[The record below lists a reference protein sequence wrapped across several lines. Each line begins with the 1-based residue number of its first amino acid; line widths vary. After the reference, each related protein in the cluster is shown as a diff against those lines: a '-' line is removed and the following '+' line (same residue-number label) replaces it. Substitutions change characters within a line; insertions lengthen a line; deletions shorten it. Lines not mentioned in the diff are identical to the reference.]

1 MKDTKY
7 IIKRIIIGV
16 GIALILTFIRNLLV
30 INVYAEEEKSLT
42 SPIFYLPK
50 GQKMTGDINKNAI
63 SYNYQISESTPME
76 IKRITGQSSTKLY
89 PSLQEDYPYYA
100 EGITNNT
107 NFQQKEK
114 YFTLGLEQN
123 HYLEQLT
130 FTTYSTSNEYIKKDM
145 KYSILIKITKP
156 NDLKYYD
163 NNNKI
168 NIENVDINYFK
179 ILAESGAYQT
189 DISQDIEITKF
200 QYIKSLN
207 KYANKEGQKRYTNE
221 SYILIEYRTKE
232 SLEENTYNLTNQTIS
247 FSINKWDFIEGEEEY
262 FFKNDKYFLEN
273 DTSQNKEIH
282 YNFAFLEGGYTE
294 FCGIRLEENGPI
306 SLCGMEYNG
315 NMDIITPEDEEIFD
329 KYETCEPLDIA
340 CHVRNIITALK
351 NIFVRI
357 GNGIKQFFTNI
368 IEGIKNLFTPDFEDM
383 GETFG
388 ELGDLLK
395 EKTGFMW
402 ESLDIF
408 IDIINRF
415 LRLNGGEVIIHIP
428 NINVPNFNFTIIPEQ
443 NWHLSSYFESGSLK
457 TLYDTYKLLISGI
470 FIMLFIDHAR
480 MRIGQILNMWTL
492 VENGEVKEDK
502 K

>member
-16 GIALILTFIRNLLV
+16 GIALILTFIRNLLIV
-30 INVYAEEEKSLT
+30 NVNALEIENDTK
-42 SPIFYLPK
+42 PIIYTPK
-50 GQKMTGDINKNAI
+50 GKTFTGDINKNAI
-63 SYNYQISESTPME
+63 SYNYQISESTPLE
-76 IKRITGQSSTKLY
+76 IRYITGQSSTKLY

-123 HYLEQLT
+123 HYLEKLT
-130 FTTYSTSNEYIKKDM
+130 FTTFSTSTEYIQKDM
-145 KYSILIKITKP
+145 KYTILIKITKP
-156 NDLKYYD
+156 DVVKYYD
-163 NNNKI
+163 QNSKT
-168 NIENVDINYFK
+168 NIENVDLNYFT
-179 ILAESGAYQT
+179 LMAQSGAYQT
-189 DISQDIEITKF
+189 DISQDIEILKF
-200 QYIKSLN
+200 QYVKGLN
-207 KYANKEGQKRYTNE
+207 LKAGGDNPKFSNN
-221 SYILIEYRTKE
+221 SFILIEYRTKE
-232 SLEENTYNLTNQTIS
+232 SLEENTYSLTNQTIS

-273 DTSQNKEIH
+273 DTSQSQEIK
-282 YNFAFLEGGYTE
+282 YNFVFLEGGNVDW
-294 FCGIRLEENGPI
+294 CGIGDGKI
-306 SLCGMEYNG
+306 GGCGRYFGGDLDKVTTE
-315 NMDIITPEDEEIFD
+315 DQAIIDE
-329 KYETCEPLDIA
+329 YETCEATDIP
-340 CHVRNIITALK
+340 CHLRNLLKGIT
-351 NIFVRI
+351 NIFIRL
-357 GNGIKQFFTNI
+357 GNGIKELFKSLI
-368 IEGIKNLFTPDFEDM
+368 DGITNLFTPDFEDM

-415 LRLNGGEVIIHIP
+415 LRLNEGEVIIHIP

-443 NWHLSSYFESGSLK
+443 NWNLSSYFKSGSLK

-480 MRIGQILNMWTL
+480 MRIGQILNMWVL
-492 VENGEVKEDK
+492 VENGEVKEGK
-502 K
+502 E